1 MRRMSSRDPNAKT
14 ARVRRAIGATAAAL
28 ALVAV
33 LGACASTPTPP
44 AVPVTEGP
52 VPAGIG
58 DVERMLVLGDSISLG
73 VNACG
78 QQGRCGEAAWA
89 TGDDVAVASLA
100 TRIGVASGHAPDVDA
115 MAGEGARI
123 IDLVDNVPDIVADA
137 PDLIA
142 MLIGSNDACAP
153 AISDMTSVEEFAASA
168 EQLLVPLSTQLP
180 GSVILVMSIPD
191 LEQLWTIGHDDAA
204 AVRAW
209 SSSPAC
215 RSLLADPQSTAAAD
229 QQRRAEVGE
238 RVREFNRVLA
248 EACGS
253 LPNCI
258 DDGGAVAVYEFSTD
272 EISSIDHFHPS
283 AAGQQAIAGLA
294 WTALEQGSTRL
305 DSASGSVP

>member
-1 MRRMSSRDPNAKT
+1 MSRPDPNART
-14 ARVRRAIGATAAAL
+14 GTRRTIGATSAAL
-28 ALVAV
+28 ALAAM

-44 AVPVTEGP
+44 AVPVSEGP
-52 VPAGIG
+52 APAAIE

-89 TGDDVAVASLA
+89 TGDDAAVASLA
-100 TRIGVASGHAPDVDA
+100 TRIGVASGRTPDVAA

-123 IDLVDNVPDIVADA
+123 IDLVDNVPDIVSDA
-137 PDLIA
+137 PDLIT

-153 AISDMTSVEEFAASA
+153 AISEMTSVDAFAASA
-168 EQLLVPLSTQLP
+168 EQLLVPLSEQLP
-180 GSVILVMSIPD
+180 ESVILVMSIPD
-191 LEQLWTIGHDDAA
+191 LEQLWRIGHDDSG
-204 AVRAW
+204 AVQAW
-209 SSSPAC
+209 GSSPAC

-229 QQRRAEVGE
+229 EQRRAEVGE

-248 EACGS
+248 EACDS

-258 DDGGAVAVYEFSTD
+258 DDDGAVAGYEFSTD
-272 EISSIDHFHPS
+272 EISSVDHFHPS

-294 WTALEQGSTRL
+294 WAALEEGATGL
-305 DSASGSVP
+305 DTASGSTP